1 MNDKEEE
8 EEFERKKRDIP
19 IRFKDFKQLIQER
32 DEAIEDKVFIEFKLR
47 WGELTNEAMKI
58 LNKIKELEGESAKLM
73 ERKKAGEFVKD
84 LLKQNKIELKQLK
97 KREMKIYLESEK
109 ILRNEREREHGK
121 FLRVRNMWPG
131 PIPPFNLYHP
141 QEKKRNTLNN
151 IYEFITEEDQLVFFN
166 RRIDL
171 ANKLRMES
179 KRLCIVVILVLFL
192 PIIFVVIMMNQV
204 I

>member
-1 MNDKEEE
+1 MNEREDEEI
-8 EEFERKKRDIP
+8 FERKKRGLP
-19 IRFKDFKQLIQER
+19 IKFKDFKKLIQEK
-32 DEAIEDKVFIEFKLR
+32 DDAIEDKVFIEFKLR
-47 WGELTNEAMKI
+47 WGEFANEAMKI
-58 LNKIKELEGESAKLM
+58 LNKIKELEEKSAKLT

-109 ILRNEREREHGK
+109 ILRSERERVELNIGEK
-121 FLRVRNMWPG
+121 FV
-131 PIPPFNLYHP
+131 PPFPVPPFKPRKP

-151 IYEFITEEDQLVFFN
+151 IYKFITEEDKLVFFY
-166 RRIDL
+166 RRLEL
-171 ANKLRMES
+171 ANKLRIEN
-179 KRLCIVVILVLFL
+179 KRLLIVVILVVFL